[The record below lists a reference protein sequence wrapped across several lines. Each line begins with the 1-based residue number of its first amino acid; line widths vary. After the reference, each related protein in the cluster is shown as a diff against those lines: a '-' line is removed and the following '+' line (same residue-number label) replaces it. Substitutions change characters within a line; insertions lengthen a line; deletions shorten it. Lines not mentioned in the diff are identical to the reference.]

1 MMKSLA
7 KLEVF
12 KLDKKQMNVLGG
24 KGYMCA
30 DNQREF
36 YCMTDWRHGY
46 DIDNGATVCGWDN
59 LEAQDRLRDVY
70 RDQGVGKDYKHIFC
84 Y

>member
-7 KLEVF
+7 KLEAF
-12 KLDKKQMNVLGG
+12 KLDKKQMNV
-24 KGYMCA
+24 
-30 DNQREF
+30 
-36 YCMTDWRHGY
+36 GY
-46 DIDNGATVCGWDN
+46 DIDNGAAVCGWDN

>member
-7 KLEVF
+7 KLEAF

-24 KGYMCA
+24 KGYM
-30 DNQREF
+30 
-36 YCMTDWRHGY
+36 TDWGHGY
-46 DIDNGATVCGWDN
+46 DIDNGAAVCGWDN

>member
-1 MMKSLA
+1 MWM
-7 KLEVF
+7 
-12 KLDKKQMNVLGG
+12 
-24 KGYMCA
+24 
-30 DNQREF
+30 
-36 YCMTDWRHGY
+36 
-46 DIDNGATVCGWDN
+46 DN

>member
-7 KLEVF
+7 KLEAF

-30 DNQREF
+30 GNQREF
-36 YCMTDWRHGY
+36 YCMTDWGHGY
-46 DIDNGATVCGWDN
+46 DIDNGGQQYVDGIIWK
-59 LEAQDRLRDVY
+59 LKI
-70 RDQGVGKDYKHIFC
+70 G
-84 Y
+84 

>member
-1 MMKSLA
+1 
-7 KLEVF
+7 
-12 KLDKKQMNVLGG
+12 
-24 KGYMCA
+24 
-30 DNQREF
+30 
-36 YCMTDWRHGY
+36 MTDWGHGY
-46 DIDNGATVCGWDN
+46 DIDNGAAVCGWDN

>member
-7 KLEVF
+7 KLEAF

-36 YCMTDWRHGY
+36 YCMTDWGHGY
-46 DIDNGATVCGWDN
+46 DIDNGAAVWMG
-59 LEAQDRLRDVY
+59 
-70 RDQGVGKDYKHIFC
+70 
-84 Y
+84 

>member
-7 KLEVF
+7 KLEAF

-24 KGYMCA
+24 KGYMC
-30 DNQREF
+30 DDDQREF

-59 LEAQDRLRDVY
+59 LEAQDRLRDVC